1 MFTRGKSAWV
11 LEESREPDVIGAM
24 RSGSDMTVEAVSQRG
39 TATTYTYSLNGV
51 TAALK
56 RMASCN

>member
-1 MFTRGKSAWV
+1 M
-11 LEESREPDVIGAM
+11 LEESREHDVISAI

-39 TATTYTYSLNGV
+39 TAITYTYSLNGV